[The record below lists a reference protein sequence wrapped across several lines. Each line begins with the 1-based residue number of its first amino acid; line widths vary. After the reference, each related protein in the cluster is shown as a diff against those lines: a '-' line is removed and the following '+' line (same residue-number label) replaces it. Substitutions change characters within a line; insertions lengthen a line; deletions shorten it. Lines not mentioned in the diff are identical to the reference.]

1 MFDFSLDLDSAI
13 ELHSLLPPSGDLGN
27 HVGDSEND
35 DGNFLFHCQ
44 HPAVGLTLI
53 MHTHN
58 TITL

>member
-35 DGNFLFHCQ
+35 DGNFLFHC
-44 HPAVGLTLI
+44 
-53 MHTHN
+53 
-58 TITL
+58 